1 MFTMDEKREVRKWM
15 KNNEQESKSLPILTS
30 FADKHAYCEQVKMAN
45 FTQSMRLE
53 GYDISVPSQIKNT
66 RERNA
71 LRLQLIRYYQQEN
84 TEKV

>member
-1 MFTMDEKREVRKWM
+1 MQSDELENKA
-15 KNNEQESKSLPILTS
+15 LPILTS
-30 FADKHAYCEQVKMAN
+30 FEDKHAYCERVKMAN

-53 GYDISVPSQIKNT
+53 GYDINVPSQIKNT
-66 RERNA
+66 RERNT

>member
-1 MFTMDEKREVRKWM
+1 MDEKREERKWM
-15 KNNEQESKSLPILTS
+15 KSDEQENKKLSILIS
-30 FADKHAYCEQVKMAN
+30 FTEKHAYCEKVKMAN

-53 GYDISVPSQIKNT
+53 GYDISVPSKIKST

-71 LRLQLIRYYQQEN
+71 LRMQLIRYYQQEN